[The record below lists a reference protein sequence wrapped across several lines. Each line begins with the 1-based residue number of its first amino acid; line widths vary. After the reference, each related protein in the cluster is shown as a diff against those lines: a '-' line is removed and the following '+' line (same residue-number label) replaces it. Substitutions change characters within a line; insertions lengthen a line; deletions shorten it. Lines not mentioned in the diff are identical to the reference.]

1 MFYLPKGDYTYNS
14 LLWYPLLGGGWTGNT
29 RGLGLPG
36 FQSSVK
42 DLGLGF
48 TY

>member
-14 LLWYPLLGGGWTGNT
+14 PLWYPLLGGGRTGST
-29 RGLGLPG
+29 RGLGLGLPG

-42 DLGLGF
+42 DLRFG
-48 TY
+48 